1 MITIGFSTREDNQ
14 KYIDYLKKTS
24 GLKDVEVIQK
34 INNGDKSLSQVYN
47 EILSESKYDIV
58 VLCHDDIEFD
68 TQPWG
73 KRILKHFTNTD
84 FGILGVAGT
93 TDMPESGMWWEDKRK
108 MIGIVNHKHEGKKW
122 ESKYSKSWG
131 DDVTQ
136 SCLVDGLF
144 IAINKT
150 LISETFDESV
160 NGFHFY
166 DVQFCINNFLKDVKI
181 GVIYNIRITHL
192 SIGQTNNKWEENR
205 LIFSEKYKDSL
216 PIKSKINLNYNQSKE
231 FKFLKKY
238 NLRIIINSGKNIEW
252 VKETISKINSFNLP
266 NYQINLISNEEISED
281 IKNLNND
288 KIKIY
293 DGFFDELS
301 KNLSILKWED
311 NFIEKEDTL
320 IFFID
325 KNVKILNNVFSS
337 ICKLHHTEKSNFGC
351 AFTATL
357 NDDMTILSTEF
368 NLSINKNNQVNIL
381 LKDIGTYY
389 NLLNGYKSN
398 KMGNLSDVFVT
409 TYNNLI
415 SNDWFDIQY
424 ETNLTFNDFAL
435 KCVSKN
441 QKCFVDVDSI
451 TVQDSFSDG
460 EKLNQDINKFVQTL
474 NTNQKYQYLIRTID
488 G

>member
-1 MITIGFSTREDNQ
+1 MITIGFSTRQDNQ
-14 KYIDYLKKTS
+14 KYVDYLKKTS

-47 EILSESKYDIV
+47 DILTESKYDTV

-68 TQPWG
+68 TRPWG
-73 KRILKHFTNTD
+73 KRIIKHFTNTD

-144 IAINKT
+144 IAINKK
-150 LISETFDESV
+150 LISENFDESV

-166 DVQFCINNFLKDVKI
+166 DIQFCINNFLKGVKI
-181 GVIYNIRITHL
+181 GVIYNIRLTHL
-192 SIGQTNNKWEENR
+192 SIGQTNEKWEENR
-205 LIFSEKYKDSL
+205 LIFSEKFKQHL
-216 PIKSKINLNYNQSKE
+216 PIKSNINLDYNQSKE
-231 FKFLKKY
+231 FKHIKKY
-238 NLRIIINSGKNIEW
+238 NLRIVINSGKNIQW
-252 VKETISKINSFNLP
+252 VKDIITKIESFNIP
-266 NYQINLISNEEISED
+266 NYKINLISNEEISED
-281 IKNLNND
+281 IKKLSND
-288 KIKIY
+288 NIIIY

-301 KNLSILKWED
+301 KNLSILKWGD
-311 NFIEKEDTL
+311 GFIEKEDTL

-325 KNVKILNNVFSS
+325 KDVKILNNVFSS
-337 ICKLHHTEKSNFGC
+337 VCKLHHTEKSNFGC
-351 AFTATL
+351 AFPATL

-368 NLSINKNNQVNIL
+368 NLFKNKENQFNLL
-381 LKDIGTYY
+381 LKDNGSYY
-389 NLLNGYKSN
+389 NLISGHKSN

-409 TYNNLI
+409 TYNNLVN
-415 SNDWFDIQY
+415 NDWFDIQY

-441 QKCFVDVDSI
+441 QKCFIDADSI
-451 TVQDSFSDG
+451 STQNTFSNS
-460 EKLNQDINKFVQTL
+460 ETLNQDMNKFVQTL
-474 NTNQKYQYLIRTID
+474 MSNQKYQSLIQTID